1 MQQEELTWVLQ
12 SNAIGNDDQLSLAD
26 CIQKSGHKVELI
38 RVIPFIHEPADPL
51 PKIEGPCVVYGSS
64 GLVKLGH
71 KANWFPCGWDGET
84 FELDTVNQS
93 LGELALNFEAIKT
106 VWSKAW
112 QIASANNW
120 DLVFVR
126 PVSETKE
133 FPGKVF
139 NINQLREWAEKLEHS
154 GYFETNDNPAMIGPA
169 VKLGREWRV
178 FVVHEQQVTGCEY
191 ANRGIP
197 EAIASLPSEV
207 TDFVAQTLRV
217 FTPAPCFVIDV
228 AEVFSD
234 SGSTLKVVEYNS
246 INSSGFYACDKT
258 AIVEE
263 LSKFAL
269 SNFGN

>member
-1 MQQEELTWVLQ
+1 MPVREQ
-12 SNAIGNDDQLSLAD
+12 SGRYPISPGSHGNNGAILPPH
-26 CIQKSGHKVELI
+26 GH
-38 RVIPFIHEPADPL
+38 
-51 PKIEGPCVVYGSS
+51 
-64 GLVKLGH
+64 
-71 KANWFPCGWDGET
+71 
-84 FELDTVNQS
+84 
-93 LGELALNFEAIKT
+93 
-106 VWSKAW
+106 
-112 QIASANNW
+112 
-120 DLVFVR
+120 
-126 PVSETKE
+126 
-133 FPGKVF
+133 
-139 NINQLREWAEKLEHS
+139 
-154 GYFETNDNPAMIGPA
+154 NPAMIGPA

-197 EAIASLPSEV
+197 EAITSLPSEV

-258 AIVEE
+258 AVVEE